1 MARMPEPPDDAGSR
15 KGARCGKNQKKKS
28 LRIGECFRLEKG
40 KSDLSGRKK
49 RFVKR
54 RSLEKVFVAKRDKPI
69 EKRRAKSDQNA
80 DKRKKNKLSPGLGA
94 DSVARKK
101 EFE

>member
-1 MARMPEPPDDAGSR
+1 
-15 KGARCGKNQKKKS
+15 
-28 LRIGECFRLEKG
+28 
-40 KSDLSGRKK
+40 
-49 RFVKR
+49 
-54 RSLEKVFVAKRDKPI
+54 VAKRDKPI
-69 EKRRAKSDQNA
+69 EKRRAQSDQNA